1 MEVENERKKTYDC
14 PCITTYEWMAQ
25 KQQICM
31 VDVQKMV
38 SKKVGKPM
46 EKMERK
52 EVLVVR

>member
-1 MEVENERKKTYDC
+1 MEAENERQKTYDC
-14 PCITTYEWMAQ
+14 PCITPFERMAQ

-38 SKKVGKPM
+38 SERVGRPM
-46 EKMERK
+46 EKMGTK

>member
-1 MEVENERKKTYDC
+1 MEIENERQKTYDC

-38 SKKVGKPM
+38 SKRVSRTM